1 LDDNVFLKV
10 IILTMLLAVA
20 GVGLPVLFEPQPI
33 LVGVLHSQTGTM
45 AFSERGVLQATL
57 AAIDDVNAHG
67 GVLGRPLK
75 AVIADGASNEKIFA
89 QQAEHLLVS
98 DKVPVIFGG
107 WTSASRKA
115 MLPVLA
121 AHDGLL
127 FYPVQYEGIEQ
138 SANVIYMGM
147 APNQQ
152 LYPALTYM
160 HEHFGKKV
168 LLVGSDYIYPRMANA
183 IARPLLTGLGATIC
197 GEVYVPLGSQN
208 VDALVQQVKQCQPD
222 YIVNTVNGDSNLAVF
237 KALRTTEHITP
248 IISMSLS
255 ETELRHLI
263 TFLGIGVTQAH
274 YVSWGYLQSLDT
286 PENRSFVR
294 QLQMTLPTAAINHP
308 MKVAWDGVHLWA
320 NAANLSGVVD
330 GGVLGKNL
338 AGMSFPSASGVVSV
352 DISNRHLWQPVYV
365 ARAQT
370 DGSFAVV
377 WQSRS
382 LVAPNPWPLGKD
394 HAAWQQ
400 LEQDWYQQWGG
411 QWQAP

>member
-1 LDDNVFLKV
+1 
-10 IILTMLLAVA
+10 
-20 GVGLPVLFEPQPI
+20 
-33 LVGVLHSQTGTM
+33 M
-45 AFSERGVLQATL
+45 AFSEKGVLQATL

-89 QQAEHLLVS
+89 QQAEQLLAK
-98 DKVPVIFGG
+98 DKVAVIFGG

-222 YIVNTVNGDSNLAVF
+222 YIVNTVNGDSNLALF
-237 KALRTTEHITP
+237 KALRGTESITP
-248 IISMSLS
+248 ILSMSLS

-286 PENRSFVR
+286 PENEAFVR
-294 QLQMTLPTAAINHP
+294 QLQMTLPNTTINHP

-330 GGVLGKNL
+330 GDALGKSL
-338 AGMSFPSASGVVSV
+338 AGMSYASATGVVSI
-352 DISNRHLWQPVYV
+352 DIENRHLWQPTLIGK
-365 ARAQT
+365 AQPN
-370 DGSFAVV
+370 GSFALV
-377 WQSRS
+377 WQSQG